1 MTLSLKAQTRTI
13 FNKALESVRKKGD
26 LPAVLYGPKE
36 DNQVLTV
43 DLVSFQKVFNE
54 AGESSVITLETES
67 GKKDV
72 LVKNVDYHPVTGEPI
87 HVDFYAIE
95 KGKAVEV
102 SVPLNFI
109 GEAPAVKNM
118 GGTLVKVIHELDI
131 EAMPKD
137 LPHEIEVDI
146 STLVDFDSKILA
158 QDIKLPSGVICTLDK
173 EEVIALVNP
182 EEDNQEDE
190 QVDISAIEVEKKG
203 KKEEESEE

>member
-13 FNKALESVRKKGD
+13 FNKALESVRKKGN

-109 GEAPAVKNM
+109 GEAPAVKNL

-137 LPHEIEVDI
+137 LPHEVEVDI

-158 QDIKLPSGVICTLDK
+158 QDIKLPPGVICTLDK

-182 EEDNQEDE
+182 EEDNQEEE